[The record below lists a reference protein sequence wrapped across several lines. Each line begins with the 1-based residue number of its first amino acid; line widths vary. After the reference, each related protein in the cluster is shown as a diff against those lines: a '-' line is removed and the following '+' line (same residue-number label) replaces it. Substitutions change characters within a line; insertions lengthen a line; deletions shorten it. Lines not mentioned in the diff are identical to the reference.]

1 MNGIKVRKAE
11 QKILTEIESGHL
23 ASRVMK
29 LPVVSDRMLQESED
43 ENETSKKNSLAEEAK
58 IREKVLK
65 KANQGRKDNKKK
77 ADKKEEPEEPK
88 VDYKDISKLAEELK
102 PKELRKIIMAYI
114 GALGSMPEDQDKRII
129 NVEAVVAGVNTEKDL
144 DFFAEFFVSLGQN
157 CLRVEKGFKVGHM
170 LVTMAQVKTI
180 RARGVL
186 VKEHIVNGPVQEK
199 VQVTPPA
206 KEMRIAAVETV
217 VNNPSV
223 EKRTE
228 VQSTSKPDE
237 IEEIV
242 LLDDDDEDEP
252 QPMNIESGEVGNLD
266 QSLEKIKLTNDNA
279 KEPSASQPLEANNE
293 IAKSVEIEKQNLQKE
308 ADIDEIVLD
317 EEEAKSVLEKY
328 TMPQLRVFLKH
339 FIKMT
344 DCDSGMSLAD
354 LATEAGME
362 EAEVRAIIMEVTGRC
377 AETPVVDGKRQSLKL
392 QGIFLNS
399 NWVEKIVKFNFQ

>member
-11 QKILTEIESGHL
+11 QKILTEIGSGHL

-58 IREKVLK
+58 IREKGLK

-129 NVEAVVAGVNTEKDL
+129 NVEAVVAGVNTEKNL

-223 EKRTE
+223 ENRTE

-242 LLDDDDEDEP
+242 LLDDDDEDEA
-252 QPMNIESGEVGNLD
+252 QPMNIEAGEVGNLD
-266 QSLEKIKLTNDNA
+266 QSLEKIKLTNDNS
-279 KEPSASQPLEANNE
+279 KEPSASQPMEANNE

-344 DCDSGMSLAD
+344 DSDSGMSLAD
-354 LATEAGME
+354 LETDAGME
-362 EAEVRAIIMEVTGRC
+362 EAEVWAIIMEVRGG
-377 AETPVVDGKRQSLKL
+377 APK
-392 QGIFLNS
+392 
-399 NWVEKIVKFNFQ
+399 